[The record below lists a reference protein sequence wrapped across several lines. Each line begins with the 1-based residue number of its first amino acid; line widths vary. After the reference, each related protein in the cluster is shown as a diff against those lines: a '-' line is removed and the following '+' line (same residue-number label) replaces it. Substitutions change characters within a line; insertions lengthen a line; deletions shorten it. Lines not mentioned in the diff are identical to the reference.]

1 MHLSAQL
8 HAPHG
13 FEGLISGVTYHLLY
27 SDAARNRVLLV
38 TFNASSTARTEKSK
52 PESSGDLK
60 AVVACLQ
67 RDRFEEAIKSELI
80 RPSPIQRDL
89 PHWLD
94 GVTMAELIEHDR
106 CHADITRPHDGRIDV
121 MVAHLW
127 PALERV
133 REVFEATDPAAYLN
147 KLARACTP
155 VQNESRY
162 RLAFFSYIA
171 FGQERLALHY
181 RVTQIGKWERKAH
194 ERKFGRPSKYG
205 ARHGHSSCGDDVRIK
220 CEKGFRDFAAP
231 GASMRSVYRNS
242 MLKVFGC
249 MPQTGPDGRMA
260 FSHPEGARFPTFG
273 QFSYRVGL
281 AFDLET
287 RRLMKYGASRVKSEF
302 AEPRGSFIASVAYA
316 MEALQSDAYVVEDV
330 AKGYIEGSY
339 LPRLHVVRIICVATG
354 AIVGIGF
361 SVKGEKAEAYRMA
374 KFCMAVDKVWFCKL
388 FGIVIREDEW
398 PTVGLPMHDLTDRG
412 PGATSGGDAVDA
424 DLLATIKEIAPSYSG
439 QSKANV
445 ETRNPKSVKSEGA
458 PQFKVTSQTLVQLA
472 TREIWRAIESNKTTD
487 VVSRLGPS
495 ALRAGVFPTPIGLW
509 SYLTSL
515 GRTMAYRIPQEQAIR
530 GYLKKIDVT
539 VEDGAVYFL
548 GFRFWSKALH
558 SSGVLTG
565 ARAIQG
571 YAFPM
576 CLRHIFLDTPRGIV
590 VVDAAYGIQ
599 TDEGELFLCIEEMA
613 QLMELRRR
621 ERASLTV
628 HREAAKADVAERFE
642 AQSGCVYETFETR
655 PGRAK
660 RGNAASRE
668 ESRQIMPI
676 LRAQGGKP

>member
-1 MHLSAQL
+1 
-8 HAPHG
+8 
-13 FEGLISGVTYHLLY
+13 
-27 SDAARNRVLLV
+27 
-38 TFNASSTARTEKSK
+38 
-52 PESSGDLK
+52 
-60 AVVACLQ
+60 
-67 RDRFEEAIKSELI
+67 
-80 RPSPIQRDL
+80 
-89 PHWLD
+89 
-94 GVTMAELIEHDR
+94 
-106 CHADITRPHDGRIDV
+106 
-121 MVAHLW
+121 
-127 PALERV
+127 
-133 REVFEATDPAAYLN
+133 
-147 KLARACTP
+147 
-155 VQNESRY
+155 
-162 RLAFFSYIA
+162 
-171 FGQERLALHY
+171 
-181 RVTQIGKWERKAH
+181 
-194 ERKFGRPSKYG
+194 
-205 ARHGHSSCGDDVRIK
+205 
-220 CEKGFRDFAAP
+220 
-231 GASMRSVYRNS
+231 
-242 MLKVFGC
+242 
-249 MPQTGPDGRMA
+249 
-260 FSHPEGARFPTFG
+260 
-273 QFSYRVGL
+273 
-281 AFDLET
+281 
-287 RRLMKYGASRVKSEF
+287 
-302 AEPRGSFIASVAYA
+302 
-316 MEALQSDAYVVEDV
+316 
-330 AKGYIEGSY
+330 
-339 LPRLHVVRIICVATG
+339 
-354 AIVGIGF
+354 
-361 SVKGEKAEAYRMA
+361 
-374 KFCMAVDKVWFCKL
+374 
-388 FGIVIREDEW
+388 
-398 PTVGLPMHDLTDRG
+398 
-412 PGATSGGDAVDA
+412 
-424 DLLATIKEIAPSYSG
+424 
-439 QSKANV
+439 V

-576 CLRHIFLDTPRGIV
+576 CLRHIFLDTPSGIV